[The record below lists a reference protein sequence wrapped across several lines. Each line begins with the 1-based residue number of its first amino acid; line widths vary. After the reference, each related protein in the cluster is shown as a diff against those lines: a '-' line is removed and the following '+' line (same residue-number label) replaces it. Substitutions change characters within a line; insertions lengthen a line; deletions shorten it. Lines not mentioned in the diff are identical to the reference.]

1 VPPKWAHRP
10 GLLAVALVAVL
21 AAARAGADGPAA
33 AFLAELPAGERQ
45 ALARLVDAPDVG
57 TRVEAE
63 PFLARWDLFE
73 YLLDHPEFASHV
85 ARSVRAAR
93 YRIWSTPAG
102 LQLDDGWGVTG
113 QFRVVHT
120 SNGTRIYHARGE
132 YRPAL
137 LPTIRGEAMTMIE
150 YALSPGPEGRTLVR
164 PAVSGFVRLDSRLA
178 ALFLKVA
185 SRAAQRKADREARQ
199 LMKVFARVSRA
210 LDEQPAKVWAEL
222 SQRPDV
228 PPGELEEFGWL
239 LNGR

>member
-1 VPPKWAHRP
+1 LAHRP
-10 GLLAVALVAVL
+10 GLLAVALLALL
-21 AAARAGADGPAA
+21 AAARAAADSPAA
-33 AFLAELPAGERQ
+33 TFLAELPAGERE
-45 ALARLVDAPDVG
+45 ALARLVDAADVG

-63 PFLARWDLFE
+63 PFLARQDLFE

-85 ARSVRAAR
+85 ARSVREAR

-120 SNGTRIYHARGE
+120 ANGTRIYHARGE
-132 YRPAL
+132 YRRAW
-137 LPTIRGEAMTMIE
+137 LPTIRGEAVTMIE
-150 YALSPGPEGRTLVR
+150 YALSPGPEGRALVQ

-185 SRAAQRKADREARQ
+185 SLAAQRKADREARQ

-210 LDEQPAKVWAEL
+210 LEERPAEVWAEL
-222 SQRPDV
+222 SRRPDV
-228 PPGELEEFGWL
+228 PRGELEEFGRL